1 MSWSATIYK
10 SRRCIALGLNSCFG
24 GILCLP
30 FLSLTGWL
38 CELAFAPELI
48 DEDILDEARPDVD
61 GKDLEFM
68 PDGDGTELELI
79 ATEFA
84 TSLEADLVE

>member
-1 MSWSATIYK
+1 MS
-10 SRRCIALGLNSCFG
+10 
-24 GILCLP
+24 
-30 FLSLTGWL
+30 
-38 CELAFAPELI
+38 FAPELI

-84 TSLEADLVE
+84 TSLEVDLVE

>member
-1 MSWSATIYK
+1 MFTLFKPHWVAVWA
-10 SRRCIALGLNSCFG
+10 C
-24 GILCLP
+24 LC
-30 FLSLTGWL
+30 
-38 CELAFAPELI
+38 PELI

-84 TSLEADLVE
+84 TSLEVDLVE